1 MLKLMYITN
10 KPEIASIADAA
21 GVDRIFID
29 MEYIGK
35 SERQGGLDTVRN
47 HHTVEDARAVKKV
60 LSNAQLMVRVNPIHD
75 ATSEYC
81 STEDEIDA
89 VIDAGADV
97 IMLPY
102 FKTVEE
108 VERFVK
114 AVDGR
119 ARVFPLLES
128 AKALECLDSISDV
141 QGIDEIYIG
150 LNDMS
155 LDLKKKFMFEL
166 LADGTVEHICR
177 RLKAK
182 NIPYGFGGI
191 GRLGEGDL
199 PAEYVIKE
207 HYRLG
212 STCAILS
219 RSFCNC
225 NLITDLT
232 EIRAV
237 FKNGLRDIREYE
249 EICATASEED
259 LRNNQKIVIKKVKEI
274 SGSR

>member
-35 SERQGGLDTVRN
+35 GERQGGLDTVQS
-47 HHTVEDARAVKKV
+47 HHTVEDVREVKKV

-108 VERFVK
+108 VERFIK

-128 AKALECLDSISDV
+128 AKALECLDSILDV
-141 QGIDEIYIG
+141 QGIDEIHIG

-166 LADGTVEHICR
+166 LADGTVENICR
-177 RLKAK
+177 KLKAK

-191 GRLGEGDL
+191 GRLGKGDL

-259 LRNNQKIVIKKVKEI
+259 LRNNQKIVIEKVKEI
-274 SGSR
+274 LGSR

>member
-35 SERQGGLDTVRN
+35 GERQGGLDTVQS
-47 HHTVEDARAVKKV
+47 HHTVEDVREVKKV

-108 VERFVK
+108 VERFIK

-119 ARVFPLLES
+119 SRVFPLLES
-128 AKALECLDSISDV
+128 AKALECLDSILDV
-141 QGIDEIYIG
+141 QGIDEIHIG

-166 LADGTVEHICR
+166 LADGTVENICR
-177 RLKAK
+177 KLKAK

-191 GRLGEGDL
+191 GRLGKGDL

-259 LRNNQKIVIKKVKEI
+259 LRNNQKIVIEKVKEI
-274 SGSR
+274 LGSR